1 MGVFVMY
8 LITDFMIK
16 IFANIIKKILLKRKG
31 YWYPKCLIR
40 FS

>member
-8 LITDFMIK
+8 LITDFK